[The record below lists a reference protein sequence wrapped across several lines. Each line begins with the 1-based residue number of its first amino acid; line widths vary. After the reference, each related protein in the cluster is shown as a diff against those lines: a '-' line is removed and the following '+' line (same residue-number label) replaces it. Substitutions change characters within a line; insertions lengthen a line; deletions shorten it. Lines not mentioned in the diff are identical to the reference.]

1 MWIDGGIKLR
11 LLWNR
16 NSSNFSCRD
25 LADAYTIT
33 PDNKPDICG
42 HSEILRKFG
51 PKLKI
56 AKFQKCLNLVSKM
69 ADDMNSPL
77 LVTVSPPMAPA
88 DEPSPNITG
97 SPRSITPPLVPLGQ
111 KRAPYIPERSSDQFH
126 RMKFYGALEKV
137 ERQSPAQSHYQNH
150 YSSQSTEPGQRSP
163 GSPGY
168 GGSPSWTSSPR
179 TFLPP
184 ANVVPSYLYMVGT
197 NRHNSNARG
206 RKPSVSGDGEEEQG
220 RVVTAKCSNHERGE
234 AETGWQVDARASLQQ
249 LLHQLQLTGTRG
261 SVQQGESRG
270 PTVDT
275 WSRAER
281 VG

>member
-1 MWIDGGIKLR
+1 
-11 LLWNR
+11 
-16 NSSNFSCRD
+16 
-25 LADAYTIT
+25 
-33 PDNKPDICG
+33 
-42 HSEILRKFG
+42 
-51 PKLKI
+51 
-56 AKFQKCLNLVSKM
+56 M

-220 RVVTAKCSNHERGE
+220 RVATITSLVNTMMGSTIMALPWGFFESGLVGGILIVGLACVCSFVTA
-234 AETGWQVDARASLQQ
+234 AMVVSLLFVVVCC
-249 LLHQLQLTGTRG
+249 LL
-261 SVQQGESRG
+261 
-270 PTVDT
+270 
-275 WSRAER
+275 WSLLRWSLLY
-281 VG
+281 VHSLILLSSSSFLLFFFSLPLSPFIKLNKNLFLKK